1 MADNTIQ
8 AKIDKI
14 LDQIKDTGSGL
25 SLAQLGLIKKVRLN
39 ENQKKLTLF
48 LEGISSQ
55 KACCIAM
62 NLAIL
67 GDVETRLKDEFQ
79 KEFPGFE
86 ILLTN
91 AN

>member
-1 MADNTIQ
+1 MADNNVQ
-8 AKIDKI
+8 EKIDKI
-14 LDQIKDTGSGL
+14 LDRVKDTGSGL
-25 SLAQLGLIKKVRLN
+25 TLAQLGLVKKVRFN
-39 ENQKKLTLF
+39 GDQKKLTLF

-62 NLAIL
+62 NLTIL
-67 GDVETRLKDEFQ
+67 GDIEARLKSEFQ

-91 AN
+91 A